1 MKEGSGKRSRGAGG
15 AVAEERNKRNSP
27 GGKIRNGNAD
37 GIVGLEMLMAVGLR
51 THVQGT
57 RR

>member
-1 MKEGSGKRSRGAGG
+1 MKRSRRGSGSSRGSGSGSGINATRLGG
-15 AVAEERNKRNSP
+15 E
-27 GGKIRNGNAD
+27 IRNGNAD

-57 RR
+57 GK